1 MTRHRPDAPWTSA
14 AFLLVIVIT
23 SCVSATDASPRYQR
37 VAFNLSPAAA
47 SAAGFSG
54 PYVSVVDS
62 VDLTVTTNGIGVQR
76 FGKRLARRDS
86 VAAFTVTVARGQNE
100 FSARVLSTVGTVLY
114 SGTQSADITESTFA
128 VDVPLTAAGP
138 VLLVAPDTA
147 TVIQQT
153 PPPNEFVFFFKTVV
167 VHNRGSGTLI
177 WSVKDTLPPS
187 AAQCPSGCIRFTPL
201 SDTLP
206 AGTAAT
212 LTLTKKFGAQFG
224 QPITFV
230 ITAGTNGEVPV
241 VVTPF

>member
-1 MTRHRPDAPWTSA
+1 MTRHPPNAPWASA
-14 AFLLVIVIT
+14 ALLLVIAVT
-23 SCVSATDASPRYQR
+23 SCVSATDASSRFQR
-37 VAFNLSPAAA
+37 VAFNLSPTGT

-62 VDLTVTTNGIGVQR
+62 VDLTVTTSGIGVQR

-86 VAAFTVTVARGQNE
+86 VVTFTVTVERGQSD
-100 FSARVLSTVGTVLY
+100 FSARVLSTVGAVLY
-114 SGTQSADITESTFA
+114 SGTQSANITQSTFTM
-128 VDVPLTAAGP
+128 DVPLQAAGP
-138 VLLVAPDTA
+138 ILLVAPDTA
-147 TVIQQT
+147 KVTQQS
-153 PPPNEFVFFFKTVV
+153 PPGDVVFFYKTVT
-167 VHNRGSGTLI
+167 VHNRGSASLT

-201 SDTLP
+201 SGTLA
-206 AGTAAT
+206 AGTSAA
-212 LTLTKKFGAQFG
+212 LTMTRKFSTAFG

>member
-1 MTRHRPDAPWTSA
+1 MTRHPPTGPWAPA
-14 AFLLVIVIT
+14 ALLLVIAVT
-23 SCVSATDASPRYQR
+23 SCVWATDARTRLQR
-37 VAFNLSPAAA
+37 VTFNLSPTGA

-86 VAAFTVTVARGQNE
+86 VVTFTVTVERGQSD
-100 FSARVLSTVGTVLY
+100 FSGRVLSTVGAVLY
-114 SGTQSADITESTFA
+114 SGTQPANITQSTFT
-128 VDVPLTAAGP
+128 VVVPLEAAGP
-138 VLLVAPDTA
+138 ILLVAPDTA
-147 TVIQQT
+147 KVPQQS
-153 PPPNEFVFFFKTVV
+153 PPGDTAFVFKTVI
-167 VHNRGSGTLI
+167 VHNRGSASLT

-201 SDTLP
+201 SGTLAAGTSDTL
-206 AGTAAT
+206 TM
-212 LTLTKKFGAQFG
+212 TKKFTTAFG

-241 VVTPF
+241 VITPF